1 MGSNTVEKRTW
12 AEFRKSGLLWFINAI
27 LHAFGWAIIL
37 EIDSETK
44 EITDCYPARVKFRGF
59 SEDRNTEGYKK
70 LSCYM
75 RDNADELF
83 KEAIGDGEDESQI
96 TPNALYK
103 QEVPPSNFD
112 ICIESDDSW
121 EKDLPLPQDIDINI
135 RS

>member
-1 MGSNTVEKRTW
+1 MVEKRTW
-12 AEFRKSGLLWFINAI
+12 AEFRKSGLLWFINTI
-27 LHAFGWAIIL
+27 LHAFGWSIIL

-103 QEVPPSNFD
+103 QEVTPPNFV
-112 ICIESDDSW
+112 IHKGADDSW
-121 EKDLPLPQDIDINI
+121 EKDLPSPPDIIIDT
-135 RS
+135 RA

>member
-1 MGSNTVEKRTW
+1 MVEKRTW
-12 AEFRKSGLLWFINAI
+12 AEFRKSGLLWFINTI
-27 LHAFGWAIIL
+27 LHAFGWSIIL

-96 TPNALYK
+96 TPEKLYK
-103 QEVPPSNFD
+103 QEVPSPNFV
-112 ICIESDDSW
+112 IHKGADDSW
-121 EKDLPLPQDIDINI
+121 EKDLPLPPDINT

>member
-1 MGSNTVEKRTW
+1 MVEKRTW

-59 SEDRNTEGYKK
+59 SEDRNTEGYKN

-96 TPNALYK
+96 TPEKLYK
-103 QEVPPSNFD
+103 QEVPSPNFV
-112 ICIESDDSW
+112 IHKGADDSW
-121 EKDLPLPQDIDINI
+121 EKELPSPPDIIIDT

>member
-1 MGSNTVEKRTW
+1 MVEKRTW
-12 AEFRKSGLLWFINAI
+12 AEFRKSGLLWFINTI
-27 LHAFGWAIIL
+27 LHAFGWSIIL

-83 KEAIGDGEDESQI
+83 KEAIGDEEDESQI

-103 QEVPPSNFD
+103 QEVPSPNFV
-112 ICIESDDSW
+112 IHKGADDSW
-121 EKDLPLPQDIDINI
+121 EKDLLSPPDIIIDT
-135 RS
+135 RP

>member
-1 MGSNTVEKRTW
+1 MVEKRTW
-12 AEFRKSGLLWFINAI
+12 AELRKSGLLWFINTI
-27 LHAFGWAIIL
+27 LHAFGWSIIL

-59 SEDRNTEGYKK
+59 SEDRNTEGYKN

-96 TPNALYK
+96 TPEKLYK
-103 QEVPPSNFD
+103 QEVPPPNFV
-112 ICIESDDSW
+112 IHKGADDSW
-121 EKDLPLPQDIDINI
+121 EKDLPHHQILLLILDHNI
-135 RS
+135 

>member
-1 MGSNTVEKRTW
+1 MVEKRTW
-12 AEFRKSGLLWFINAI
+12 AEFRKSGLLWFINTI
-27 LHAFGWAIIL
+27 LHAFGWSITL

-83 KEAIGDGEDESQI
+83 KEAIGDEEDESQI

-103 QEVPPSNFD
+103 QEVPPPNFD
-112 ICIESDDSW
+112 IHKGADDSW
-121 EKDLPLPQDIDINI
+121 EKDLPLPPDIDINI